1 MRGLKMRATKQ
12 ALMCGVALMAQQAA
26 AAEPDSATDIVV
38 TAERRASRL
47 IDTPISL
54 SAFTSADL
62 QDRDVTRLEN
72 LAGFVPGMFIEEG
85 ALRTQ
90 TLAIRGLSADL
101 NNPGLD
107 QSVGIYV
114 DGVYLGRATPGNASL
129 FDLERIEVLRGPQG
143 ALYGK
148 NTIAGA
154 INYITR
160 LPGDELRGRV
170 ELGYGNYNTL
180 RVRGA
185 VSGPLGRGVSASLAG
200 AFDKR
205 DGFSENVATGT
216 REDDINSLAVRGALR
231 FQPTDTLDLILR
243 ADYSRDRTH
252 SGAVDV
258 LDNGAF
264 AGSPLADADPWDRK
278 IAKDQDSVQDRDV
291 WGVSGEIKWG
301 VGSGELVSLTALRG
315 FKWSNIADNDY
326 TVLDIL
332 ASGIHEKQSQ
342 FSQEFR
348 YGGTAGALT
357 YVAGL
362 YYFHQSLDTEARSH
376 VGPDLG
382 VYPNAVTASIFGDV
396 DTDSFAAFAHG
407 DYAFTE
413 QLSLTVGL
421 RYTYEKKLLQ
431 HSQTG
436 DPWGVL
442 LPTTPQRDIRR
453 SEDDFSPTLSLNY
466 KPADDVLLYGRY
478 ARGFKS
484 GGFNVFSV
492 TPTDDAR
499 YDPEHVDSF
508 ELGLK
513 AGLPGVKGWL
523 SLDLFHMN
531 YANLQVNQLQLIGGL
546 PQFVTSNAGR
556 ARSQGLEAELH
567 LQPLDGLELAA
578 TYSYLN
584 ARFTDCQNANTSGD
598 DYTGNRLPY
607 APRHSGSVSAQ
618 YVTPISTNLELFLRG
633 EMALRSRVHFEAD
646 NAFSQGGLALFN
658 GRVGVRD
665 DAAGWGVYGWMRNI
679 GNRDYAVSRFGGA
692 IVPGQ
697 ALQAIGAPRTFGIE
711 ASFNF

>member
-1 MRGLKMRATKQ
+1 MAGMKRGLLCGAALLAAVPFQ
-12 ALMCGVALMAQQAA
+12 AAA
-26 AAEPDSATDIVV
+26 AAEPEPGTDIIV
-38 TAERRASRL
+38 TAERREGRL

-62 QDRDVTRLEN
+62 ENRDVTRLED
-72 LAGFVPGMFIEEG
+72 LAGFVPGLFIEEG
-85 ALRTQ
+85 SLRTQ

-114 DGVYLGRATPGNASL
+114 DGVYLGRATPGNAAL

-154 INYITR
+154 VNYITR

-170 ELGYGNYNTL
+170 ELGYGNYDSI

-185 VSGPLGRGVSASLAG
+185 VSGPLGRGVSASVAG
-200 AFDKR
+200 ALDKR
-205 DGFSENVATGT
+205 DGFAENTMTGT
-216 REDDINSLAVRGALR
+216 REDDIDSLAVRGALR
-231 FQPTDTLDLILR
+231 FQPADSFEVVLR
-243 ADYSRDRTH
+243 GDYSRDRTH
-252 SGAVDV
+252 AGALDI

-264 AGSPLADADPWDRK
+264 AETPLADADPWDRK
-278 IAKDQDSVQDRDV
+278 IAKDQDTVQDRDV

-301 VGSGELVSLTALRG
+301 VGNGELVSLTAYRG

-326 TVLDIL
+326 TVLDML
-332 ASGIHEKQSQ
+332 ASGIHEDQTQ

-362 YYFHQSLDTEARSH
+362 YYFHQSLDTEARSRI
-376 VGPDLG
+376 GPG
-382 VYPNAVTASIFGDV
+382 FEIYPEQVTASIFGNV

-407 DYAFTE
+407 DYAFSDT
-413 QLSLTVGL
+413 LSVTAGL
-421 RYTYEKKLLQ
+421 RYTYEKKLLV
-431 HSQTG
+431 HSQAG
-436 DPWGVL
+436 DPWEVL
-442 LPTTPQRDIRR
+442 LPTTAPRNIRR

-466 KPADDVLLYGRY
+466 KPADDMLLYARY

-492 TPTDDAR
+492 TSTDDAR

-508 ELGLK
+508 ELGFK

-523 SLDLFHMN
+523 AVDLFHMN
-531 YANLQVNQLQLIGGL
+531 YANLQVNQLVLVGEL
-546 PQFVTSNAGR
+546 PQFVTSNAAK
-556 ARSQGLEAELH
+556 ARSQGLEAEFH
-567 LQPLDGLELAA
+567 LQPIDGLDLAA

-584 ARFTDCQNANTSGD
+584 AKFTDYSNANTSGD

-607 APRHSGSVSAQ
+607 APRHSASLSAQ
-618 YVTPISTNLELFLRG
+618 YVTPLSGNIDLFLRG
-633 EMALRSRVHFEAD
+633 EASVRSRIHFEAD
-646 NAFSQGGLALFN
+646 NLYSQAGLALFN
-658 GRVGVRD
+658 ARIGVQD
-665 DAAGWGVYGWMRNI
+665 SEAGWGLHAWMRNI
-679 GNRDYAVSRFGGA
+679 GNRDHVVNRTGGA

-697 ALQAIGAPRTFGIE
+697 VIQALGAPRTFGIQ
-711 ASFNF
+711 ASFDF